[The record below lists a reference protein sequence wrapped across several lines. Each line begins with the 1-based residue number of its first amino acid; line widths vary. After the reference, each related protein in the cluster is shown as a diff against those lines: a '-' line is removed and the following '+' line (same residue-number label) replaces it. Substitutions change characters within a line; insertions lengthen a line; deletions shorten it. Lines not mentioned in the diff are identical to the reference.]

1 MKVLFYSSK
10 SYDKQYFNIA
20 NKTHTLRFIES
31 ALSQETVNLI
41 TDEEAI
47 CIFVNDLVN
56 ATVVELLH
64 QKGIKIIALR
74 CAGFNNVDLVACKK
88 YDIKLVRVPA
98 YSPYAVAEHAVALL
112 QTLNRK
118 IHKAYNR
125 VREGN
130 FSLEHLDGFDLHGKT
145 VGVVGTGHIGQIF
158 STIML
163 GFGCNLLAYDPQPI
177 PELISKGV
185 DYVTLNELFSKSD
198 IISLHCP
205 LNEHTH
211 YIINENSLALM
222 KEHVFIINT
231 GRGGHIDTKAIIEY
245 LKNGK
250 IGGLALDVYEQ
261 ESELFF
267 TDHSSE
273 IIKDE
278 ILTRLMTFPNVLIT
292 SHQGFFTKEALAQ
305 IAQIT
310 LQNISDI
317 ETNSICKN
325 SLV

>member
-1 MKVLFYSSK
+1 
-10 SYDKQYFNIA
+10 
-20 NKTHTLRFIES
+20 
-31 ALSQETVNLI
+31 
-41 TDEEAI
+41 
-47 CIFVNDLVN
+47 
-56 ATVVELLH
+56 
-64 QKGIKIIALR
+64 
-74 CAGFNNVDLVACKK
+74 
-88 YDIKLVRVPA
+88 
-98 YSPYAVAEHAVALL
+98 
-112 QTLNRK
+112 
-118 IHKAYNR
+118 
-125 VREGN
+125 
-130 FSLEHLDGFDLHGKT
+130 
-145 VGVVGTGHIGQIF
+145 
-158 STIML
+158 
-163 GFGCNLLAYDPQPI
+163 
-177 PELISKGV
+177 
-185 DYVTLNELFSKSD
+185 
-198 IISLHCP
+198 
-205 LNEHTH
+205 
-211 YIINENSLALM
+211 M

-292 SHQGFFTKEALAQ
+292 SHQGFFTKEALSQ

-317 ETNSICKN
+317 ETNSICNN